1 MKRPMFD
8 EHGRFID
15 DGSPI
20 CLGGVV
26 KGGTPKFKR
35 MGASDFYTRCE
46 DKSSPIAAMT
56 RDKAMFKTITE
67 GNASDKSM
75 KKDAEIIQRSHHKKR
90 KEEQVKER
98 RKPIEAKK
106 LAYRKRW
113 KCEPT

>member
-8 EHGRFID
+8 AQGNFID

-26 KGGTPKFKR
+26 KGGTPSFKR
-35 MGASDFYTRCE
+35 MGAADFYQRCE
-46 DKSSPIAAMT
+46 DKTSPIAQMT
-56 RDKAMFKTITE
+56 RDKAMYRTITQ

-75 KKDAEIIQRSHHKKR
+75 KKDAEIIQRTYQKKQ
-90 KEEQVKER
+90 KAEQVRER

-106 LAYRKRW
+106 EAYRKRW